1 MCLDQRSLA
10 EFFSV
15 SRTPLREALI
25 QLSSIG
31 VTSMRP
37 RRSIVVPEFSPAR
50 LLEMFE
56 VMAEFEAMAARHA
69 ARRMSDTERSL
80 VQRAHEE
87 SRTACEAE
95 DADTY
100 WNKTECFHKL
110 LYTCSHSNFLAE
122 QSLVLFRRLRPYRR
136 LDMQSRGRIRRSF
149 NERSAI
155 VDALVAADGNL
166 AADRLRKHVFLQGD
180 RLTDLLDA
188 VGRMRTECMA
198 A

>member
-80 VQRAHEE
+80 VQRA
-87 SRTACEAE
+87 S
-95 DADTY
+95 DT
-100 WNKTECFHKL
+100 FD
-110 LYTCSHSNFLAE
+110 
-122 QSLVLFRRLRPYRR
+122 LVR
-136 LDMQSRGRIRRSF
+136 
-149 NERSAI
+149 A
-155 VDALVAADGNL
+155 DALPRAASRNLFWRRQSNGRQGRPEVAQV
-166 AADRLRKHVFLQGD
+166 H
-180 RLTDLLDA
+180 
-188 VGRMRTECMA
+188 
-198 A
+198 